1 MCLFLWSCYQKL
13 HNLFISLSGIK
24 ESEYF
29 LKSQGHGCVS
39 VFIRLSFGFCFFFSN
54 LFTTQALFRLYLWY
68 RNMTCV
74 YLCWKRCYIFS
85 SKDFF
90 QLSVGV
96 LCCDPF
102 TWETGGKWIGAY
114 CHTALCRKCGSALI
128 LFTNRVSIWGQ
139 VEYSHHW
146 SATKQFPR
154 PGSLICMNQSVPVY
168 KY

>member
-1 MCLFLWSCYQKL
+1 MVVFLFLFACHL
-13 HNLFISLSGIK
+13 DFA
-24 ESEYF
+24 
-29 LKSQGHGCVS
+29 
-39 VFIRLSFGFCFFFSN
+39 FFSN
-54 LFTTQALFRLYLWY
+54 LFTTQALFRLCLWY

-114 CHTALCRKCGSALI
+114 CHTALCRKCGSALFSLLI
-128 LFTNRVSIWGQ
+128 EFLFGDKLNIHTIEVLQNSFLGQ
-139 VEYSHHW
+139 GHLFVWISQCQSMNISFGHKVVKFEF
-146 SATKQFPR
+146 ATVHAQ
-154 PGSLICMNQSVPVY
+154 
-168 KY
+168 